1 MVFLFFEVLP
11 QTGFSYK
18 FHNKKHLKFGIK
30 GLVQFDDILT
40 VKWTKNGDF
49 SFDIGFFLRIEQLV
63 LFIYL
68 YRYKGVLG
76 KISG

>member
-40 VKWTKNGDF
+40 VK
-49 SFDIGFFLRIEQLV
+49 
-63 LFIYL
+63 
-68 YRYKGVLG
+68 
-76 KISG
+76 